1 MTKAMKERLRKL
13 EGRRKAAP
21 ELKCFW
27 QAEGETWDQFRE
39 RARAWQAE
47 KPETRWPSPLLVGRR
62 EEA

>member
-13 EGRRKAAP
+13 EGRRKATP
-21 ELKCFW
+21 ELRCFW

-47 KPETRWPSPLLVGRR
+47 KP
-62 EEA
+62 